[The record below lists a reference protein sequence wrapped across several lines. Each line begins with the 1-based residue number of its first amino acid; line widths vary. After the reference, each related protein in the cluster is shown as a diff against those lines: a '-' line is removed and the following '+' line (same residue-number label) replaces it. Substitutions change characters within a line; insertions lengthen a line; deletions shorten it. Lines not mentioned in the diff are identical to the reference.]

1 MSSLDDELTDLE
13 SKEMESD
20 DYISSSSFKSLDEE
34 AYEVADIRKPL
45 HSLRN
50 ELGKQIV
57 RAKNQ
62 KAREF
67 YHQLTTKIDAIC
79 DFRYL
84 RSKSLGNGDEKK

>member
-13 SKEMESD
+13 SKEMDSD
-20 DYISSSSFKSLDEE
+20 DYLSSSSFKSLDEE

-57 RAKNQ
+57 RSKNQ
-62 KAREF
+62 KAREL
-67 YHQLTTKIDAIC
+67 YH
-79 DFRYL
+79 
-84 RSKSLGNGDEKK
+84 